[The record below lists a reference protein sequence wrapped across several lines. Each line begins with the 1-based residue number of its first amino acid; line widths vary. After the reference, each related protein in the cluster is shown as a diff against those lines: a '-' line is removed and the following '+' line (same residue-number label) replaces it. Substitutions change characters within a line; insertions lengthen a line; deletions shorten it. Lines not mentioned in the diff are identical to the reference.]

1 MRSNKSKAL
10 IVALALAGASLVGS
24 SAANAAGTAPTLVL
38 SGGSTVFG
46 LSPAIIVATAGAP
59 GNVAFLVGTT
69 VIVGCEA
76 VATTTVAPFV
86 SKCSWVPAAAGP
98 ATLNAVLTPTDAVTY
113 TVANAAPLT
122 VKTGTPVQGTAP
134 NPLSLYVD
142 TVLASGTT
150 GVLAPRFGVSCAV
163 TSQFIVGQ
171 TIVFRVY
178 GNDADLGGAV
188 LDSTNVAS
196 ASVQVAGVATPIP
209 LAYGNHSGVAFWTA
223 VLKTGTTAGLYNTL
237 GVINFKVTVTTKDQN
252 TIKVLATKR
261 APRMLNGVRVRDASG
276 AQIYDRV
283 SYYKTVSIS
292 PALKGATAVWQSNF
306 TPTSQLTL
314 FAVPTN

>member
-59 GNVAFLVGTT
+59 GNVAFSVGTT
-69 VIVGCEA
+69 VVIGCEA

-86 SKCSWVPAAAGP
+86 AKCSWVPAAAGP
-98 ATLNAVLTPTDAVTY
+98 AVLNAVLTPTDAVTY
-113 TVANAAPLT
+113 AAANAAPIT
-122 VKTGTPVQGTAP
+122 VKTGLPVQGTVP
-134 NPLSLYVD
+134 NPISLYVD

-188 LDSTNVAS
+188 LDSTNVAN
-196 ASVQVAGVATPIP
+196 AFVTVAGVATPIP

-223 VLKTGTTAGLYNTL
+223 VLKTGATPLYNTL
-237 GVINFKVTVTTKDQN
+237 GVINFKVTVTTKDHNSVQ
-252 TIKVLATKR
+252 VMATKLV
-261 APRMLNGVRVRDASG
+261 PRMLNGVRVRVNG
-276 AQIYDRV
+276 VQVYDRV
-283 SYYKTVSIS
+283 SYFKTVSVT

-306 TPTSQLTL
+306 TSTSQLTL
-314 FAVPTN
+314 YAVPTN